1 MCGICGVWG
10 DDDTDAVQHMMRL
23 QRQRGPDAEGEYVS
37 DTGRLGHNRLSIMDV
52 EGGNQPLFSE
62 DRTRAIIA
70 NGEIYNHAALRA
82 DLEYRHSFAT
92 DSDTE
97 VVVHL
102 YEDEGTG
109 TAEMLDGMFAFAI
122 ADGDDI
128 YLARDP
134 VGIKPLYY
142 GKRSGSTIFASEL
155 KALAGVAENV
165 REFPPGHW
173 FHSQSGFHQYYDV
186 PNLDPLKSS
195 DEEHAARVRQVLE
208 RSVVKRLMSDVPLGS
223 FLSGGLDS
231 SAAASIASRHI
242 DGLNTFAVG
251 IEGSRDLEAAR
262 VAAKFI
268 GSKHHEYLVTK
279 KEVAS
284 CLPEIVYSLESFD
297 MDLVR
302 SAVPCYFASRLAA
315 EYVKVI
321 FTGEGAD
328 ELFAGYTYQK
338 DITDEDALRAELRR
352 SIQGLHNTNLQRVDR
367 LTMAHGIE
375 ARVPFLD
382 VKMIEEAQKV
392 PARLKLRDG
401 IEKWV
406 LRKACEDLLPSAIL
420 WRKKEQFDEGSGLA
434 EVLPEITKLW
444 VKPDEVVAYREASPG
459 VRLRSHEECAYH
471 KLLVDA
477 YPENEAIL
485 VNVAHWSD
493 RPELG

>member
-1 MCGICGVWG
+1 
-10 DDDTDAVQHMMRL
+10 
-23 QRQRGPDAEGEYVS
+23 
-37 DTGRLGHNRLSIMDV
+37 
-52 EGGNQPLFSE
+52 
-62 DRTRAIIA
+62 
-70 NGEIYNHAALRA
+70 
-82 DLEYRHSFAT
+82 
-92 DSDTE
+92 
-97 VVVHL
+97 
-102 YEDEGTG
+102 
-109 TAEMLDGMFAFAI
+109 
-122 ADGDDI
+122 
-128 YLARDP
+128 
-134 VGIKPLYY
+134 
-142 GKRSGSTIFASEL
+142 
-155 KALAGVAENV
+155 
-165 REFPPGHW
+165 
-173 FHSQSGFHQYYDV
+173 
-186 PNLDPLKSS
+186 
-195 DEEHAARVRQVLE
+195 
-208 RSVVKRLMSDVPLGS
+208 MSDVPLGS

-231 SAAASIASRHI
+231 SAAAVIASRHI

-251 IEGSRDLEAAR
+251 TEGTHDLAAAR

-279 KEVAS
+279 NEVAS

-302 SAVPCYFASRLAA
+302 SAVPFYFASRLAA

-338 DITDEDALRAELRR
+338 DITDKDALRAELRR

-434 EVLPEITKLW
+434 EGLPEITKLW

-485 VNVAHWSD
+485 ANVAHWSD

>member
-1 MCGICGVWG
+1 
-10 DDDTDAVQHMMRL
+10 MM
-23 QRQRGPDAEGEYVS
+23 
-37 DTGRLGHNRLSIMDV
+37 
-52 EGGNQPLFSE
+52 
-62 DRTRAIIA
+62 
-70 NGEIYNHAALRA
+70 
-82 DLEYRHSFAT
+82 
-92 DSDTE
+92 
-97 VVVHL
+97 
-102 YEDEGTG
+102 
-109 TAEMLDGMFAFAI
+109 DGMFAFAI

-268 GSKHHEYLVTK
+268 GSKHHEYLVTM

-338 DITDEDALRAELRR
+338 DITDKAALRAELRR

-392 PARLKLRDG
+392 PARLQLRDG

-420 WRKKEQFDEGSGLA
+420 WRKKEQFDEGSGVGTRRGELPTDREQQTVHRGLQAPLA
-434 EVLPEITKLW
+434 RESRRRPTAVGQCSQPREGSDD
-444 VKPDEVVAYREASPG
+444 VGSGPAVVAQETVG
-459 VRLRSHEECAYH
+459 TLEQVVDVRTL
-471 KLLVDA
+471 DA
-477 YPENEAIL
+477 NLSRIAP
-485 VNVAHWSD
+485 VVRVG
-493 RPELG
+493 RPEQRAPVPRNEKDDTRVVVGADHQRVLAIERGQDQMNTLG